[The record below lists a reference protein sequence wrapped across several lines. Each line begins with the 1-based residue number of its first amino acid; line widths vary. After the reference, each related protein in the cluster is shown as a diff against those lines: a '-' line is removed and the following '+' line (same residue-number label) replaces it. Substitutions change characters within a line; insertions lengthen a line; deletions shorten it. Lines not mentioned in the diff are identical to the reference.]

1 MAQMSPAWVANGS
14 AQAVHVLAGI
24 ADLLHPQARD
34 VLWLAWMKQP
44 LGDLLVLTEVHTM
57 LRCRNGPRLAP
68 TIRARG
74 GRQRG
79 DRIPSARAQDGGGGG
94 GVFEVAVVGEGRDG
108 VFDVAVATLLGI

>member
-1 MAQMSPAWVANGS
+1 MAQMSPAW
-14 AQAVHVLAGI
+14 
-24 ADLLHPQARD
+24 ARD
-34 VLWLAWMKQP
+34 VLSLPWMKQP

-79 DRIPSARAQDGGGGG
+79 DRIPSARAKDGGG

-108 VFDVAVATLLGI
+108 VFDVAVAGPILSSESDRSWSQRGF